1 MPSASEW
8 TKLVVDISE
17 ARNNFG
23 WGNAGD
29 VLRIDLGDKVSQE
42 VKLRRIAVYNG
53 KDNTERGVEIEAD
66 DSFSVTGTVGGIVIN
81 SSKRQMFTIH
91 NVTGVAVRKINVEGV
106 SYIPMTSGIYIVN
119 GKKVVVR

>member
-1 MPSASEW
+1 M
-8 TKLVVDISE
+8 
-17 ARNNFG
+17 
-23 WGNAGD
+23 
-29 VLRIDLGDKVSQE
+29 LRIDLGDKVSQE

-53 KDNTERGVEIEAD
+53 KDNTVSVEEIEAE

-81 SSKRQMFTIH
+81 SSDRQMFTIH
-91 NVTGVAVRKINVEGV
+91 NVTGVAVRKVNVEGV